1 MKKPLLKFG
10 APIVKFFWKVFKP
23 QTLGVRAILIKED
36 KILLVKHTYSNSWF
50 LPGGGMKKGETFEA
64 AIKRELN
71 EELGITVHNLKLH
84 GIYNNFFEGKNDS
97 IFVFFNDDFEISGKK
112 DAEIDEFEFF
122 DLIDLPEKTSSGTRR
137 RIAEFVEGNSP
148 YHGMW

>member
-1 MKKPLLKFG
+1 MKKLLLKFG
-10 APIVKFFWKVFKP
+10 APIVKIFWKIFKP
-23 QTLGVRAILIKED
+23 QTLGVRAILIKEG
-36 KILLVKHTYSNSWF
+36 KVLLVKHTYSNSWF
-50 LPGGGMKKGETFEA
+50 LPGGGMKKGETFET

-97 IFVFFNDDFEISGKK
+97 IFVFFNNNFEISGKK

-122 DLIDLPEKTSSGTRR
+122 DLIDLPEKTPPGTRK

>member
-1 MKKPLLKFG
+1 MKKLLPKFG
-10 APIVKFFWKVFKP
+10 APIFKFFWKVFKP

-50 LPGGGMKKGETFEA
+50 LPGGGMKKGETFET

-71 EELGITVHNLKLH
+71 EELGITVQNLKLQ
-84 GIYNNFFEGKNDS
+84 GIYNSFFEGKNDS
-97 IFVFFNDDFEISGKK
+97 IFVFLSDNFEISGKK

-122 DLIDLPEKTSSGTRR
+122 DLPEKTSPGTRK